1 MTPPPYAHDRPAL
14 AWVAGHL
21 HQQRVVGYPDLIAD
35 GRLTQAAADRA
46 LRISNAIAADWAA
59 IAAVAPAPVWIDNV
73 EQGGAHKW
81 ERINTLAGMAD
92 RTRAASDGKPDDDE
106 LRAIADC
113 VDALL
118 WWETERPSARFLA
131 DLTIEL
137 RARAAADRASSSPA
151 NIGVAA

>member
-1 MTPPPYAHDRPAL
+1 MTPPPYSQDRRAL

-59 IAAVAPAPVWIDNV
+59 IAAVAPAPDWIHDV
-73 EQGGAHKW
+73 ERGGAHKW

-92 RTRAASDGKPDDDE
+92 RTRAVADDKPDDEE
-106 LRAIADC
+106 LCAIADC

-118 WWETERPSARFLA
+118 WWETEKPGARFLA

-137 RARAAADRASSSPA
+137 RARAAADRAVSTPVR
-151 NIGVAA
+151 IGAAA

>member
-1 MTPPPYAHDRPAL
+1 MTPPPYSHDRRAL

-21 HQQRVVGYPDLIAD
+21 HQQRVVGYPDLIAE

-59 IAAVAPAPVWIDNV
+59 IAAVAPAPGWIDDV

-81 ERINTLAGMAD
+81 ERIQTLSGMAD
-92 RTRAASDGKPDDDE
+92 RTRAVADDKPEDAE
-106 LRAIADC
+106 LCAIADC

-118 WWETERPSARFLA
+118 WWETEKPCARFLA

-137 RARAAADRASSSPA
+137 RARAAADRASSSTA
-151 NIGVAA
+151 NFGVAA